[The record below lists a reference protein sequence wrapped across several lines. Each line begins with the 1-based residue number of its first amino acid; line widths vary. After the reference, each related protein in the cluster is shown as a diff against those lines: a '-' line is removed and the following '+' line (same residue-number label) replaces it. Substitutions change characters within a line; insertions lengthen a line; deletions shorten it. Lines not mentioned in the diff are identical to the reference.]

1 MPDLSSVVEA
11 SEKAAADRRSHS
23 RKPVTGPVWLNCW
36 DTLPFQIRGQL
47 LDCSAS
53 GFRAFHDSARLRV
66 GQAVTFLHARGAGR
80 AVVVWNRV
88 LPDSVQSGF
97 HILR

>member
-1 MPDLSSVVEA
+1 MPDLSSVVDPAKNA
-11 SEKAAADRRSHS
+11 STDRRSNT
-23 RKPVTGPVWLNCW
+23 RKPASGPVWLNCW
-36 DTLPFQIRGQL
+36 DAMPFQIRGQL
-47 LDCSAS
+47 LDWSTS

-80 AVVVWNRV
+80 AVVIWNRV
-88 LPDSVQSGF
+88 LPDLVQSGF